1 MNDLK
6 TLLKGVCPK
15 TGGQNVQSLALC
27 PLKSPD
33 IMINLS
39 GLSLHVKWRRPG
51 SKADTLVS
59 LLRMR
64 VLKFQFYISKFVLL
78 LSIMVS

>member
-1 MNDLK
+1 MISRLFLK
-6 TLLKGVCPK
+6 VF
-15 TGGQNVQSLALC
+15 VQRLEARMYKVWALC

-33 IMINLS
+33 IIINLS

-59 LLRMR
+59 LPRMR